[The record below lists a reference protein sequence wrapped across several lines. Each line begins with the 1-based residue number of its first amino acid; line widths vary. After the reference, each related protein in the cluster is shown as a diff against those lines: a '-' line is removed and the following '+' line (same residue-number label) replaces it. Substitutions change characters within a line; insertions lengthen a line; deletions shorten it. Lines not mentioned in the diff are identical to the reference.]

1 MKIVG
6 IVNDYTEALEI
17 EDVVKVFTIEKR
29 IFNLLSLEKEKNFEN
44 ANSNMMI
51 FSTDDIKYAE
61 NSNKINSHIKINEDS
76 VPVFNVRGFV

>member
-29 IFNLLSLEKEKNFEN
+29 IFNLLSLHFQQTIL
-44 ANSNMMI
+44 NMQRLL
-51 FSTDDIKYAE
+51 IKKFHILKLM
-61 NSNKINSHIKINEDS
+61 KILYLFLTLEALFKFIIMLI
-76 VPVFNVRGFV
+76 

>member
-44 ANSNMMI
+44 ANSNIMI
-51 FSTDDIKYAE
+51 FSTD
-61 NSNKINSHIKINEDS
+61 
-76 VPVFNVRGFV
+76 